1 MASARSIVARDDTLV
16 GVCFALGQ
24 DLGFNPLYLRI
35 AFAALLF
42 WSPAAAFGGYA
53 GLGALVALSRWLFPD
68 PVSAEEEAADDDQG
82 AEEPSAELPL
92 AA

>member
-1 MASARSIVARDDTLV
+1 MASARSIVARDDTLL

-35 AFAALLF
+35 GFAAVLF
-42 WSPAAAFGGYA
+42 WSPTAAFVGYA
-53 GLGALVALSRWLFPD
+53 ALGALVALSRWLYPD
-68 PVSAEEEAADDDQG
+68 PAPAEDVTTEADEL
-82 AEEPSAELPL
+82 AEEPRELPL

>member
-1 MASARSIVARDDTLV
+1 MASARSIVARDDTLL

-24 DLGFNPLYLRI
+24 DFGFNPLYLRI
-35 AFAALLF
+35 LFAMVLF

-53 GLGALVALSRWLFPD
+53 VLGAIVAVSRRLAPD
-68 PVSAEEEAADDDQG
+68 PLTADTAQASECSDEPGEE
-82 AEEPSAELPL
+82 LRL